1 MSNLWHIKL
10 LKRWAW
16 RLFIAVHTQ
25 QNAVCFE
32 SCLETNKLKW
42 RNQLRESRFH
52 EWTWPQTP
60 QNSTWR
66 QHTTV
71 LSLKIT
77 LWSRLCLTHTTRFL
91 PTFVLFYHNIRKV
104 VPDGWQVGVASSRM
118 HFACAPKNRGQGAL
132 RMVMSQYISLQLPWR
147 PGRPVWTSGWPS
159 QMGVPGVC
167 GHCRLK
173 ALALSTWWES
183 RFQFYPE
190 WTTRK
195 VNLASHLVYLYFSS
209 GQMAYFP
216 QTLQALN
223 SPLGCLL
230 KILIASSTH
239 KDLRWLLDSPG

>member
-16 RLFIAVHTQ
+16 RLFIAVHIQ

-42 RNQLRESRFH
+42 RNQLRESWLH
-52 EWTWPQTP
+52 EWTWPQIP

-104 VPDGWQVGVASSRM
+104 VPDGWQVGVASSGM
-118 HFACAPKNRGQGAL
+118 HFACAPKNGGQGAL
-132 RMVMSQYISLQLPWR
+132 RIVTSQYVSLQLPWR

-167 GHCRLK
+167 GHCRL
-173 ALALSTWWES
+173 
-183 RFQFYPE
+183 QG
-190 WTTRK
+190 
-195 VNLASHLVYLYFSS
+195 SS
-209 GQMAYFP
+209 FV
-216 QTLQALN
+216 
-223 SPLGCLL
+223 
-230 KILIASSTH
+230 
-239 KDLRWLLDSPG
+239 